1 MFDLVTWLAM
11 SGAIFF
17 HTLAAIFFKISAQQ
31 NSRKRILSYFILGN
45 AIGFFNP
52 LCLTIAMSGNNPNL
66 VVAMMGVLGGIFFY
80 AVLNWVFKAGMSRRQ
95 WAAISIMV
103 AGGVMLKLSSPSDEG
118 EEKSPPTESSRSSY
132 DGLPSPSMDGFGNP
146 SYYRTSAKVASTMA
160 LRCRRIGSASEGQ
173 PTSKSEV
180 RYYNLASYSRDAA

>member
-11 SGAIFF
+11 IGAILF

-31 NSRKRILSYFILGN
+31 NSRRRILSYFVLGN

-66 VVAMMGVLGGIFFY
+66 VIAMLGVLGGVFFN
-80 AVLNWVFKAGMSRRQ
+80 AVLNWVFKVGMTRRQ
-95 WAAISIMV
+95 WAAILIMI
-103 AGGVMLKLSSPSDEG
+103 AGGVMLRASTPSDEAEG
-118 EEKSPPTESSRSSY
+118 KSPPTESSRSSY

-146 SYYRTSAKVASTMA
+146 SYNYASPLLVGWPSEA
-160 LRCRRIGSASEGQ
+160 DHIRRPRRAIVLTTFA
-173 PTSKSEV
+173 EV
-180 RYYNLASYSRDAA
+180 RYYNLASYSWGAA